1 MKRLIVNAELKNF
14 VLKNYAV
21 INGYHKSL
29 CEEGFKFLS
38 RKTRFWSR
46 KDGGVSVKLVYGKQ
60 SENYSEEQNVLL
72 RLNAKQTTL
81 NVSLQSCNSKFVFS
95 YKGPLR

>member
-1 MKRLIVNAELKNF
+1 MKHLTVNAELKNF
-14 VLKNYAV
+14 VLKNHAE
-21 INGYHKSL
+21 INSYHKSL
-29 CEEGFKFLS
+29 CEEGFTFLS

-72 RLNAKQTTL
+72 RLNAEQTTL
-81 NVSLQSCNSKFVFS
+81 NISLQRCNGKFVFS
-95 YKGPLR
+95 YKGTLK